1 MYVCQCVRVFLG
13 FWAFV
18 CSNVFSCTS
27 EWRSEDAPDPPKAV
41 LCCAIGQGFLPE
53 PMVQVSGFIQS
64 RSLSLSVL
72 MGVGATVLW
81 GTATDVG
88 V

>member
-1 MYVCQCVRVFLG
+1 MSVNVYMCFWVFEHLCVRMYLPVPL
-13 FWAFV
+13 
-18 CSNVFSCTS
+18 

-53 PMVQVSGFIQS
+53 PMIQVSGFIQS
-64 RSLSLSVL
+64 RSLRLSVL